1 MAYISYT
8 DVPLYF
14 GLNANSNAF
23 PDDKTDVKS
32 RGVYCQQVQLNY
44 TPNIAPVRLVG
55 KTPTKDSFN
64 LAGAPNSTLSFSA
77 YIEDG
82 TGINDLKSFD
92 PSDYTGEVG
101 NTGTTFILGDSG
113 NGAGISG
120 SGLFMTSFSYTL
132 TPYAPVLMQCDFAI
146 YNPLTT
152 TSVGGNIAADT
163 TETMIPTLDFGKY
176 GHGVYSTFS
185 GKSSEGALQ
194 PATTNLSDISVFESI
209 NYQFSANRLPIYK
222 VGSYTLDKQEL
233 ITAEQ
238 TLQIQG
244 DNIQKLV
251 SITGAN
257 PGEVN
262 IKIKNSDFETLLT
275 STINGR
281 LNSENVSIAGGQLAR
296 GTISITE
303 LLK

>member
-14 GLNANSNAF
+14 SLGANVDLLPVGKADNQ
-23 PDDKTDVKS
+23 S

-55 KTPTKDSFN
+55 KKPTNDSFN
-64 LAGAPNSTLSFSA
+64 LAGPPNSTLSFSA
-77 YIEDG
+77 YIEG
-82 TGINDLKSFD
+82 ETTAHFD
-92 PSDYTGEVG
+92 PTDYTGELGNVG
-101 NTGTTFILGDSG
+101 TQFILGDRT
-113 NGAGISG
+113 NGISG
-120 SGLFMTSFSYTL
+120 SGAFMTSFSYTL

-146 YNPLTT
+146 YNPLTI
-152 TSVGGNIAADT
+152 TSTGGNISSEAD
-163 TETMIPTLDFGKY
+163 ESMISGLDFGQY
-176 GHGVYSTFS
+176 GHGVYSEFS
-185 GKSSEGALQ
+185 GNADTKD
-194 PATTNLSDISVFESI
+194 ATGVLSDMDIFESI

-222 VGSYTLDKQEL
+222 VGSYYLDAQEL

-262 IKIKNSDFETLLT
+262 IMIKNSDFETLLT
-275 STINGR
+275 STIDGR

>member
-1 MAYISYT
+1 MGYISYT

-14 GLNANSNAF
+14 GTSANANTFPGSNA
-23 PDDKTDVKS
+23 DADS
-32 RGVYCQQVQLNY
+32 RAVYCQQVQLNY

-55 KTPTKDSFN
+55 KKPTNDSFN
-64 LAGAPNSTLSFSA
+64 LAGPPNSTLSFSA
-77 YIEDG
+77 YIESG
-82 TGINDLKSFD
+82 SSKPFD
-92 PSDYTGEVG
+92 PADYTGTVG
-101 NTGTTFILGDSG
+101 SAGTTFILGSSG
-113 NGAGISG
+113 AGGISG
-120 SGLFMTSFSYTL
+120 SGAFMTSFSYTL

-146 YNPLTT
+146 YNPLTIT
-152 TSVGGNIAADT
+152 GTGGNIASE
-163 TETMIPTLDFGKY
+163 TEEDMIPTLDFGEY
-176 GHGVYSTFS
+176 GHGVYSEFS
-185 GKSSEGALQ
+185 GNAET
-194 PATTNLSDISVFESI
+194 PNATDVLSNIDVFESI

-222 VGSYTLDKQEL
+222 VGSYYLDSQEL
-233 ITAEQ
+233 ITAEH

-257 PGEVN
+257 PGQVN
-262 IKIKNSDFETLLT
+262 IKIKNSDLETLLT
-275 STINGR
+275 STIDGR

>member
-14 GLNANSNAF
+14 GRTLGTSPMPGTADNS
-23 PDDKTDVKS
+23 S

-44 TPNIAPVRLVG
+44 TPNISPVRLVG
-55 KTPTKDSFN
+55 KKPTKDNFN

-77 YIEDG
+77 YIENGNDG
-82 TGINDLKSFD
+82 ASGHFN
-92 PSDYTGEVG
+92 PADYTGQVG
-101 NTGTTFILGDSG
+101 NIGDSFRLGD
-113 NGAGISG
+113 NVNGISG
-120 SGLFMTSFSYTL
+120 SGAFLTSFSYTI

-152 TSVGGNIAADT
+152 VSTGGQIAVETS
-163 TETMIPTLDFGKY
+163 ETMLPTLDFGKY

-185 GKSSEGALQ
+185 GVGQ
-194 PATTNLSDISVFESI
+194 PATTTLSDIDVFESI
-209 NYQFSANRLPIYK
+209 SYQFSANRLPIYK
-222 VGSYTLDKQEL
+222 VGSYYLDAQEL

-251 SITGAN
+251 SITGSN
-257 PGEVN
+257 PGALQIIV
-262 IKIKNSDFETLLT
+262 KNSDSTALLT
-275 STINGR
+275 SNINGR
-281 LNSENVSIAGGQLAR
+281 LTAENVSIAGGGLAR
-296 GTISITE
+296 GSISIVE

>member
-14 GLNANSNAF
+14 GLNANSDTF
-23 PDDKTDVKS
+23 PEDKTDVKS

-44 TPNIAPVRLVG
+44 TPNIAPARLVG

-64 LAGAPNSTLSFSA
+64 LAGPPNSTLSFSA

-82 TGINDLKSFD
+82 TGTNDLKSFD
-92 PSDYTGEVG
+92 PSDYTGQVG
-101 NTGTTFILGDSG
+101 NEGTTFRLGDAAG
-113 NGAGISG
+113 GISG
-120 SGLFMTSFSYTL
+120 SGAFMTSFSYTL

-152 TSVGGNIAADT
+152 TNIGGKISGDT
-163 TETMIPTLDFGKY
+163 TETMIPTLDFGDY
-176 GHGVYSTFS
+176 GHGVYSSIIGRTA
-185 GKSSEGALQ
+185 EGGVQDITDTLD
-194 PATTNLSDISVFESI
+194 DISVFESI

-251 SITGAN
+251 PITGDN
-257 PGEVN
+257 PGK
-262 IKIKNSDFETLLT
+262 IQIDIKNAGGRTVLT
-275 STINGR
+275 TVIDGR
-281 LNSENVSIAGGQLAR
+281 LNTENVSIAGGQLAR

>member
-14 GLNANSNAF
+14 GTNANSNAF
-23 PDDKTDVKS
+23 PTSNADSAS
-32 RGVYCQQVQLNY
+32 RAVYCQQVQLNY

-55 KTPTKDSFN
+55 KKPTKDSFN

-77 YIEDG
+77 YIE
-82 TGINDLKSFD
+82 TGSSKPFD

-101 NTGTTFILGDSG
+101 NTGTTFILGNSG
-113 NGAGISG
+113 DGGISG

-152 TSVGGNIAADT
+152 TNIGGKIAADT
-163 TETMIPTLDFGKY
+163 DETMVPTLDFGEY
-176 GHGVYSTFS
+176 GHGVYSTFF
-185 GKSSEGALQ
+185 GKTAEGAPQL
-194 PATTNLSDISVFESI
+194 PTVNLSDISVFESI

-222 VGSYTLDKQEL
+222 LGSYTLDKQEL

-244 DNIQKLV
+244 DNIQQLV
-251 SITGAN
+251 PITGAN
-257 PGEVN
+257 PGGLQLD
-262 IKIKNSDFETLLT
+262 IKNAAGQTLLT
-275 STINGR
+275 TVVDGR
-281 LNSENVSIAGGQLAR
+281 LNTENVSIAGGQLAR

>member
-14 GLNANSNAF
+14 GTNVNSNSF
-23 PDDKTDVKS
+23 PSDKTDGNT

-55 KTPTKDSFN
+55 KKPSKDSFN
-64 LAGAPNSTLSFSA
+64 LAGPPNSTLSFSA
-77 YIEDG
+77 YIESG
-82 TGINDLKSFD
+82 SNKSFD
-92 PSDYTGEVG
+92 PADYTGTVG
-101 NTGTTFILGDSG
+101 NIGTTFILGDSVG
-113 NGAGISG
+113 GISG
-120 SGLFMTSFSYTL
+120 SGAFMTSFSYTL
-132 TPYAPVLMQCDFAI
+132 TPYAPVLIQCDFAI

-152 TSVGGNIAADT
+152 TNIGGNISGDQT
-163 TETMIPTLDFGKY
+163 DESENMVPTLDFGKY
-176 GHGVYSTFS
+176 GHGVYSEFS
-185 GKSSEGALQ
+185 GNAVTKD
-194 PATTNLSDISVFESI
+194 ATGVLSDMDVFESI

-222 VGSYTLDKQEL
+222 VGSYYIDAQEL

-262 IKIKNSDFETLLT
+262 IMIKNSDFETLLT
-275 STINGR
+275 NKIDGR